1 MNMLSLPFTQD
12 VQRMFRKKED
22 LGTSFKNERKL
33 FYPFV
38 PSHRDALFIVLCP

>member
-1 MNMLSLPFTQD
+1 MLSLPFIQD
-12 VQRMFRKKED
+12 MQREYEKET
-22 LGTSFKNERKL
+22 LGTSLNERKL